1 MKRIQLLLAGL
12 GCVFLSTG
20 LWAQAPGS
28 RAPAKTGIS
37 VTGAL
42 VTAIDD
48 VEVPA
53 QEAGPVA
60 DIAVGRG
67 EEVKAGTILGKID
80 DTDAQL
86 KHEAALAE
94 QAVAEEQANSTAE
107 ITAAKHTAG
116 AAEAEY
122 LQSKG
127 LRDRQIEAVSAQ
139 QLRRDLLQ
147 WQRAVAQTAVAEME
161 HRMHGKTVGVK
172 MAMAKTA
179 ANEIRKRMFKAP
191 VDGVVVDIRKD
202 IGEWVQPGEAIFRV
216 VRMDKLRVEGFVNAS
231 EVQQDEVRERAVRVI
246 VHSPRGEKVELSGRI
261 DFASPIIEANGEFRV
276 HCDVKNKQIDGNW
289 VISPGARADMIIDL
303 TRTAPAIGM
312 TTPRKPAGR

>member
-1 MKRIQLLLAGL
+1 MHRIHLAL
-12 GCVFLSTG
+12 ATVGCSFLACG
-20 LWAQAPGS
+20 PALFAQAPARS
-28 RAPAKTGIS
+28 AAKSGVS

-53 QEAGPVA
+53 RDAGPVA
-60 DIAVGRG
+60 EIAVQRG
-67 EEVKAGTILGKID
+67 VEVKTGAVLGKID
-80 DTDAQL
+80 DIDAEL

-94 QAVAEEQANSTAE
+94 MAVAEEQANSTAE

-122 LQSKG
+122 LQSKA
-127 LRDRQIEAVSAQ
+127 LRENQKEAVSAQ

-147 WQRAVAQTAVAEME
+147 WQRAVAQVAVAEME
-161 HRMHGKTVGVK
+161 HRKNNKGVGVK
-172 MAMAKTA
+172 AAMAKTA
-179 ANEIRKRMFKAP
+179 EHEIRKRVFTAP

-202 IGEWVQPGEAIFRV
+202 VAEWVQPGDPVFRI
-216 VRMDKLRVEGFVNAS
+216 VRMDKLRVEGYVNAS
-231 EVQQDEVRERAVRVI
+231 EVHQDEIRDKAVRVI
-246 VHSPRGEKVELSGRI
+246 VHQPRGEKVELAGRI

-276 HCDVKNKQIDGNW
+276 HCDVKNQQVNGNW
-289 VISPGARADMIIDL
+289 VISPGARADMVIDL

-312 TTPRKPAGR
+312 NVRKPAGR